1 MREILIFGGT
11 TEGRQ
16 LSEIL
21 ADAEIFHTLCVA
33 TEYGELVLSENPFLR
48 IHRGRMDEEQMKEFI
63 ENGEFEAVVDA
74 THPYADIVTR
84 NIRTAMKEM
93 QIPYFRLKRELK
105 DLKQEEKV
113 YFFDTAEEC
122 AEALKKTGG
131 NILLTTGSK
140 ELAKYCACEEVK
152 NRLFVRILPGAESLS
167 LCLQQGIAGKQ
178 IIAMQ
183 GPFTTEMN
191 EALIHQFGIS
201 CMVTKQSGGN
211 GGWTEKAYAAK
222 KTGIPLF
229 VVGNPGKEDGSSFEE
244 VRAGLEKI
252 CQKEIRMKTGAEIT
266 LAGTGMGN
274 PETLTGEVRRKIE
287 GADILLGAER
297 MIAPYQPRIEK
308 KPLYSAK
315 EIVPYLQSLQK
326 KYPAE
331 ELKTVVLFSGDSGF
345 YSGAQALYQ
354 ALRRETEE
362 GRLRARIQILPGISS
377 VAFLA
382 ACIGESYQDA
392 RILSMHGKELCNIA
406 DRIKHEKKTF
416 LLMSGVKDVNRL
428 GDALLKAGMN
438 GCEIVTGY
446 RLSYPQQQIEKRTPL
461 ECTELKDEGLYTCFV
476 NNPDAVPG
484 KLTPG
489 VREEEFIR
497 DRVPMTKE
505 EVREVSICKL
515 GLHRG
520 AVVFD
525 IGSGTGSVA
534 MEMAGLSPDIQVY
547 AIERKKEAVSL
558 ILQNKEKFSLDN
570 VTVMESEATEAIK
583 SLPKPT
589 HAFIGGSSGN
599 LKKILKLLYEMNPE
613 LRVVMNAISMETI
626 CEIKE
631 IPDAYPVENQELVQM
646 QVSRSQTAG
655 SYHLMKAENPVWIYA
670 FDFKGQRGEK

>member
-11 TEGRQ
+11 TEGRR

-21 ADAEIFHTLCVA
+21 AEAEIFHTLCVA
-33 TEYGELVLSENPFLR
+33 TEYGELVLSENPFLTV
-48 IHRGRMDEEQMKEFI
+48 HRGRMDEEQMKDFM
-63 ENGEFEAVVDA
+63 ENREFEAVVDA

-84 NIRTAMKEM
+84 NICIVMQEM
-93 QIPYFRLKRELK
+93 QIPYFRLKRELRDFEK
-105 DLKQEEKV
+105 EEKV
-113 YFFDTAEEC
+113 HFFDTAEEC
-122 AEALKKTGG
+122 AEALKKTDG

-140 ELAKYCACEEVK
+140 ELSKYCACEEVK

-167 LCLQQGIAGKQ
+167 LCMQQGIVGKQ

-211 GGWTEKAYAAK
+211 GGWTEKVSAAK

-229 VVGNPGKEDGSSFEE
+229 VVGNPGKEEGCSFEQ
-244 VRAGLEKI
+244 VCAGLEKI
-252 CQKEIRMKTGAEIT
+252 CQKEIKIKTESEII
-266 LAGTGMGN
+266 LAGIGMGN
-274 PETLTGEVRRKIE
+274 SGTLTGEVRRKIE
-287 GADILLGAER
+287 GADVLLGAER

-315 EIVPYLQSLQK
+315 EIIPYLQSLQK

-331 ELKTVVLFSGDSGF
+331 ELKIVVLFSGDSGF
-345 YSGAQALYQ
+345 YSGAQLLYQ
-354 ALRRETEE
+354 ALKRETEE
-362 GRLRARIQILPGISS
+362 GRLRARIRILPGVSS

-382 ACIGESYQDA
+382 AGINESYQDA
-392 RILSMHGKELCNIA
+392 LILSMHGKELCNIA
-406 DRIKHEKKTF
+406 ERIKSERKTF

-428 GDALLKAGMN
+428 GDALLKAGMD

-446 RLSYPQQQIEKRTPL
+446 QLSYPQQQIVKRTPR
-461 ECTELKDEGLYTCFV
+461 ECTELRDEGLYTCFI

-484 KLTPG
+484 KVSPG
-489 VREEEFIR
+489 IRDEEFIR
-497 DRVPMTKE
+497 DKVPMTKE
-505 EVREVSICKL
+505 EVRQVSICKL
-515 GLHRG
+515 GLHRD

-525 IGSGTGSVA
+525 IGSGTGSIA
-534 MEMAGLSPDIQVY
+534 MEMAGLSSDIQVY

-558 ILQNKEKFSLDN
+558 ILQNKEKFCLDN
-570 VTVMESEATEAIK
+570 VTVIEAEASEAIK

-589 HAFIGGSSGN
+589 HAFIGGSGGK
-599 LKKILKLLYEMNPE
+599 LKEILNLLYEMNPE
-613 LRVVMNAISMETI
+613 MRVVINAISVETI

-631 IPDAYPVENQELVQM
+631 IQDVYPLENQELLQM
-646 QVSRSQTAG
+646 QIGRSQTVG
-655 SYHLMKAENPVWIYA
+655 SYHLMKAENPVWIFA
-670 FDFKGQRGEK
+670 FDFKSQRGEG